1 MSGLGHGSSHT
12 STPGPLAPK
21 SRAVGVGGG
30 GQGAGKGWLLGVT
43 GRRLEVGGPV
53 LAIAQSLQSLSIC
66 LSTRSGV
73 MGHGKGIMIS
83 PALARAH
90 IFILH

>member
-1 MSGLGHGSSHT
+1 M
-12 STPGPLAPK
+12 A
-21 SRAVGVGGG
+21 GGG
-30 GQGAGKGWLLGVT
+30 GGRLLGVT
-43 GRRLEVGGPV
+43 GRRLEVGDGV

-66 LSTRSGV
+66 LSARSGE